1 MPGVKERPTW
11 IAARRRWYQSLER
24 SPRAYCSYLRRRRT
38 VATLVTPQTAIVLE
52 GYPGSANS
60 FAREAVLYSNPG
72 VHVASHIHSSA
83 HILEA
88 LRLGRPTV
96 VPVRHPVDAIT
107 SYLSR
112 GYPSEVH
119 AALREYE
126 RMHRH
131 LLPRL
136 EQVVLAPFEHITSR
150 FGDVIREVNRRFGSD
165 LVPFP
170 HEDPAAR
177 DAVFARLEA
186 YTREVAGD
194 GADLLQATP
203 TNARRE
209 QQQRI
214 RAALLDPSVA
224 PLRTRCQELYA
235 EISGRCAPQVTEEI
249 PAGQRRLVA

>member
-1 MPGVKERPTW
+1 MPGVRERPTW
-11 IAARRRWYQSLER
+11 IAARQRWYESLER
-24 SPRAYCSYLRRRRT
+24 SPRAYCSYLRRRRAVGT
-38 VATLVTPQTAIVLE
+38 VVTPQTAIVLE

-72 VHVASHIHSSA
+72 VHVASHIHSKA

-96 VPVRHPVDAIT
+96 VPIRHPIDAIT

-136 EQVVLAPFEHITSR
+136 EQVVLAPFERITAR
-150 FGDVIREVNRRFGSD
+150 FGDVIREVNRRCGSD

-170 HEDPAAR
+170 HDDPAAR
-177 DAVFARLEA
+177 DEVFARLEA

-203 TNARRE
+203 TSARRA
-209 QQQRI
+209 QQQNV
-214 RAALLDPSVA
+214 RAALQDPSVA
-224 PLRTRCQELYA
+224 SLRARCEALYE
-235 EISGRCAPQVTEEI
+235 EIVRQCAPDASEETASGRP
-249 PAGQRRLVA
+249 RLVA